1 MIEWLRR
8 GDPDRPFLVFEGRSW
23 TYGET
28 VLEVEARIT
37 RLARLIQPSLE
48 PESVFDLLAGLSGG
62 GATVVGPQPETTTAG
77 DSTLVVFTSGSTGP
91 PKGVR
96 LSLFNLQA
104 AASASADHLGH
115 GRDDVWLLAM
125 PLHHVG
131 GISILVRQAYTGGS
145 VTLLPRFDPDEVAEA
160 MKGRV
165 TIVSVVPTMLSRLL
179 DRGPFSGLRAV
190 LVGGGPIPSGLLERA
205 VDSGLPVLPTYGMTE
220 TFGQVATLRPDAP
233 LAYEAHPLPGVEVR
247 VESDGRIA
255 LRSPQIS
262 PGYLGEPDRPDSWF
276 VTNDIGELG
285 DDGAVRVMGRADTM
299 VVTGGENVSPERV
312 EVVVRQH
319 LDVNDAV
326 VVGVSDPEW
335 GQMLVCLHEGG
346 PEDLGDW
353 VAQQLPG
360 FMVPKRWVR
369 VDALPRTSLGKPDR
383 EAAARLVE

>member
-8 GDPDRPFLVFEGRSW
+8 ADPDRPFLVFHGRSW

-165 TIVSVVPTMLSRLL
+165 TMVSVVPTMLSRLL

-312 EVVVRQH
+312 EAVVRQH